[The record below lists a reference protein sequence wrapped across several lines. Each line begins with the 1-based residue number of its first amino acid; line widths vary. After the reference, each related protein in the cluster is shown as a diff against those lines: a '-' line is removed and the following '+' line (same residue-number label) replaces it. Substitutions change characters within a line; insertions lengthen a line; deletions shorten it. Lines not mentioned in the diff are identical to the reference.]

1 MINTID
7 AVCIW
12 DPVYRLQFIGLGR
25 VGVGRGEIDYV
36 RRKMLLMCVCFSSC
50 LSCQRK
56 LDYLC
61 SGFGIRRPLRGLT
74 CTAACGLHMGGALAS
89 GSPKACVC
97 APSYGHPCPQTL
109 PVPPK
114 DSLPLCVARAWAKDA
129 CVDIHLGVWLRNGGR
144 SRHAPFHSERKDKCC
159 ILN

>member
-1 MINTID
+1 MID

-36 RRKMLLMCVCFSSC
+36 RRKMLLMCVCFSSY

-89 GSPKACVC
+89 GSPKACVPLPMATL
-97 APSYGHPCPQTL
+97 APRPCQ
-109 PVPPK
+109 
-114 DSLPLCVARAWAKDA
+114 SLLRIHYLCVWQE
-129 CVDIHLGVWLRNGGR
+129 LGRRTRVWTSIWVCG
-144 SRHAPFHSERKDKCC
+144 
-159 ILN
+159 